1 MRRAAAIGVTTMLW
15 SCLGVA
21 GARAAAPELG
31 GAQRDPRG
39 DASVS
44 PFTGPPAADIKRVK
58 VRYDP
63 AEGRLE
69 LKARLFRPAPSE
81 YRLKTLFVSP
91 SCRGTTEDVLDYDT
105 GGSAILRI
113 NGTIPLNLVYTL
125 TRERGRLTETW
136 SGPELRRLAGLG
148 CVRGSVATGGIGGF
162 GLDEFGPFRLI

>member
-1 MRRAAAIGVTTMLW
+1 M
-15 SCLGVA
+15 SVA
-21 GARAAAPELG
+21 GAGAAAPELRG
-31 GAQRDPRG
+31 LQHDPRG

-44 PFTGPPAADIKRVK
+44 PSTGPPAADIKRVK

-63 AEGRLE
+63 AEGRLQ
-69 LKARLFRPAPSE
+69 LTATLFGPAPRE

-91 SCRGTTEDVLDYDT
+91 SCGGATEDVLDYDT

-136 SGPELRRLAGLG
+136 SGPELRRLTGLG

-162 GLDEFGPFRLI
+162 GLDEFEPFLLG